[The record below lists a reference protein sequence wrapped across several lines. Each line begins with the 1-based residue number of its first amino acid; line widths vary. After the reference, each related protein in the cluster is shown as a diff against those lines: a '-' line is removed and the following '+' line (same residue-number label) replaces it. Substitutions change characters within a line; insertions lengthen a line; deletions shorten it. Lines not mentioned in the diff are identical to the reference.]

1 MLMQLSEGF
10 LLVNAESSS
19 LFALDKTVQSIGYH
33 HLDVQRLIL
42 L

>member
-10 LLVNAESSS
+10 LLINAESSS
-19 LFALDKTVQSIGYH
+19 LFAFNKTVQSICDH